1 MAVPNSA
8 TLENNQ
14 FIVADEEYDE
24 DSIPGYTLPQ
34 PTPNGAG
41 STTPG
46 VGGKGKGRAPD
57 QLAPP
62 GNVNELSGRIG
73 TPSGSGARS
82 PNRQTIGGVRLET
95 RYTGMDSLDEPVT
108 TTLAR
113 DLLSIYSK
121 VIQVLWP
128 RRKGQAR
135 EVLRDWDLW
144 GPFIFCLSLA
154 IMLSINAPP
163 DQSLGVFTGVVVIV
177 SVGSVVVTFNAKL
190 LGGRVSFFQSLC
202 ALGYCI
208 FPLVVA
214 ALVGTFVRLLWVRLP
229 ITLIALGWSAWASV
243 NFLDGTHIEAQRVLL
258 AVYPIC
264 MFYFILAWM
273 ILIQ

>member
-1 MAVPNSA
+1 MAAPNSA
-8 TLENNQ
+8 TLESNQ

-24 DSIPGYTLPQ
+24 ESIPGYTLPSA
-34 PTPNGAG
+34 TPNGAG
-41 STTPG
+41 TP
-46 VGGKGKGRAPD
+46 VPGKGKGRAPE

-62 GNVNELSGRIG
+62 SNVHDLSGRIG

-82 PNRQTIGGVRLET
+82 PNSQVVGGVRLET
-95 RYTGMDSLDEPVT
+95 RYTGVDSLDEPVT

-163 DQSLGVFTGVVVIV
+163 AQSLGVFTGVVVIV

-214 ALVGTFVRLLWVRLP
+214 ALVGTFVPILWVRLP
-229 ITLIALGWSAWASV
+229 ITLLALGWSVWASV
-243 NFLDGTHIEAQRVLL
+243 NFLDGTHIEAQRILL
-258 AVYPIC
+258 AVYPLC
-264 MFYFILAWM
+264 LFYFILAWM